1 MIPLPSPFL
10 VIPPDGSDPVYIH
23 EAPDD
28 LQRRPMLGV
37 TLVTPRVAQMWL
49 HAGQPVFYPVVIQC
63 QDDDAISMVAGQKIL
78 KEAVS
83 SSQPT
88 PAAVVK
94 IGEPLADTAVA
105 AVEAMRKATGETE
118 SVPDTAGDIE
128 AVILSDDGGV
138 VLGGAEALWDL
149 RTNKVMLVLVINPA
163 DRANPDV
170 AAAPFN

>member
-1 MIPLPSPFL
+1 
-10 VIPPDGSDPVYIH
+10 
-23 EAPDD
+23 
-28 LQRRPMLGV
+28 
-37 TLVTPRVAQMWL
+37 
-49 HAGQPVFYPVVIQC
+49 
-63 QDDDAISMVAGQKIL
+63 
-78 KEAVS
+78 
-83 SSQPT
+83 
-88 PAAVVK
+88 
-94 IGEPLADTAVA
+94 
-105 AVEAMRKATGETE
+105 VEAMRKATGETE